1 MSVKIINEDNKVIA
15 LLSGEIDHHNPKSLR
30 QDIDFSLRENQP
42 EELIMDFSEVGFM
55 DSSGI
60 GLVMG
65 RYKLMQEIGGNLV
78 VRNPPPHIKKV
89 MRLSGID
96 RLASIC
102 NV

>member
-15 LLSGEIDHHNPKSLR
+15 LLSGEIDHHNAKSLR
-30 QDIDFSLRENQP
+30 QDIDFFFVKISRKSL
-42 EELIMDFSEVGFM
+42 LWIFSEVGFM

-78 VRNPPPHIKKV
+78 VRNPPLI
-89 MRLSGID
+89 
-96 RLASIC
+96 
-102 NV
+102 

>member
-15 LLSGEIDHHNPKSLR
+15 LLSGEIDHHNAKSLR

-96 RLASIC
+96 C

>member
-15 LLSGEIDHHNPKSLR
+15 LLSGEIDHHNAKSLR

-42 EELIMDFSEVGFM
+42 EELIMDFS

>member
-15 LLSGEIDHHNPKSLR
+15 LLSGEIDHHNAKSLR

-78 VRNPPPHIKKV
+78 VRNPPAHIKKV